1 MSVSQT
7 ARSDTPNDARHG
19 SDDEE
24 SHNGTSRNSGYV
36 VHSAD
41 VHPTMSEAAVRSTG
55 MHSRPVQTGPICT
68 TPGTCSC
75 KLEYYPLGTPIH
87 YLLMGS
93 VLPDGVMTFGTDLER
108 VWVSISETFPG
119 AGDIISNGPKL
130 QS

>member
-1 MSVSQT
+1 MQLLQSHTSSMSVSQT
-7 ARSDTPNDARHG
+7 ARGDTPNDARHG

-75 KLEYYPLGTPIH
+75 KLEFDPW
-87 YLLMGS
+87 
-93 VLPDGVMTFGTDLER
+93 VLPYITYLWVCASRGVNDF
-108 VWVSISETFPG
+108 W
-119 AGDIISNGPKL
+119 N
-130 QS
+130 